1 MAKVMLLG
9 EEEDD
14 TSRLGELLVL
24 AKVRLRFQEEDEFI
38 SQTIDEVE
46 ATYYKKTADEAEVE
60 D

>member
-38 SQTIDEVE
+38 SKTIDEVE
-46 ATYYKKTADEAEVE
+46 ATYYKKTTDEAEVE